1 MFIEVKRAV
10 CSPRHFPGTELTY
23 SYVERFSSLQ
33 MKKIDHT
40 STHTPHTRSSNNP
53 TSHAITTIKM
63 ASKWHQKKAKLAAEQ
78 FERELQSL
86 GNNSDD
92 VKDQTSA
99 VAMGGGEEAFYEK
112 KLSKEEKKALAAKK
126 RAEKKAKKGGGEKE
140 EEKEEDVVE
149 KALANALAKND
160 GEEIET
166 NAAAEE
172 LAAEGTICTFSTS
185 RKGVDARSRDVN
197 VQNFT
202 LQHKGNVML
211 DGTSVVLNHGNRY
224 GLIGRNGE
232 IVVDETTFVLV
243 WIGCLLVVSLLLLNV
258 YILCQSAHIT

>member
-1 MFIEVKRAV
+1 
-10 CSPRHFPGTELTY
+10 
-23 SYVERFSSLQ
+23 
-33 MKKIDHT
+33 
-40 STHTPHTRSSNNP
+40 
-53 TSHAITTIKM
+53 M

-232 IVVDETTFVLV
+232 IVVDER
-243 WIGCLLVVSLLLLNV
+243 LLFLFGLDVCWW
-258 YILCQSAHIT
+258 YLCCC